1 MIVYRYAEGPP
12 RRVAGTSYTRSSA
25 ALPSRTPTIPTFKY
39 THYTFIRALNTSRID
54 GIERWIQG
62 YICVFPSSSSCSSLR
77 ASLDTLPSVL
87 YSSLPLFLFL
97 SFSLLPPFLPLALSF
112 SLSSPPPCKANRPP
126 GQRSPPTSVLCR
138 KSHAR
143 LVSVCL

>member
-12 RRVAGTSYTRSSA
+12 RRVAGTSYTRSST
-25 ALPSRTPTIPTFKY
+25 ALPSRVPIVPTFKY

-54 GIERWIQG
+54 GIERCTRI
-62 YICVFPSSSSCSSLR
+62 YICVFPSSSPCSSLR
-77 ASLDTLPSVL
+77 ASLDTLCPPFSTL
-87 YSSLPLFLFL
+87 PYLHFYISL
-97 SFSLLPPFLPLALSF
+97 SLLPLPFPSLSP
-112 SLSSPPPCKANRPP
+112 LSSPSPCKANRPP
-126 GQRSPPTSVLCR
+126 SQRSPPTLVLCR